1 MFPWFNITTFFFL
14 MQDLSLVL
22 LLKRCLHMREFKQ
35 INKLIYM
42 LICLCKNKFNN
53 CPFLLKGHNFVM
65 IVATLTLQWSAWKVL
80 YWLAKYGQF
89 SGVALSK
96 CCLRNFPCLL
106 IGVSVCSNH
115 SFCSYMTNTYIW
127 SYISVHFNCFHFT
140 HLSILL

>member
-14 MQDLSLVL
+14 MQDLSLVF
-22 LLKRCLHMREFKQ
+22 LLKRCLRMREFKQ

-65 IVATLTLQWSAWKVL
+65 IVATLMLQWSAWKVL

-106 IGVSVCSNH
+106 MVYLSVQIIH
-115 SFCSYMTNTYIW
+115 SVLTWLTLTYEVIFQ
-127 SYISVHFNCFHFT
+127 STLIV
-140 HLSILL
+140 SILLI